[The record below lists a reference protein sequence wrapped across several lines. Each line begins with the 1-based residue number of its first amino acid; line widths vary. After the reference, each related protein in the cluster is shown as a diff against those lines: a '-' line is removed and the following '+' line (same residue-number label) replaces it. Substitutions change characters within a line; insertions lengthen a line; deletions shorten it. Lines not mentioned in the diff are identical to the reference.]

1 VVKARREDAVADR
14 PAGGVASLQS
24 CPPDESRAAFRIV
37 AVAVTVEAEVSVAK
51 TAEVSVLLAAL
62 LRAEL
67 LYQLRP
73 GWLVLVEEAERRWC
87 IN

>member
-1 VVKARREDAVADR
+1 VVKARREDAVAER

-24 CPPDESRAAFRIV
+24 CPPDENRVAFRIV

-62 LRAEL
+62 LRAVL
-67 LYQLRP
+67 LYQLRWAELSAVER
-73 GWLVLVEEAERRWC
+73 WLASPCR
-87 IN
+87 